1 MIFNDMI
8 AGMISNNELNPV
20 VTERFIRGRE
30 LNISFIFIAQSC
42 FKVPEDGRLTVRT
55 TLL

>member
-1 MIFNDMI
+1 MI
-8 AGMISNNELNPV
+8 ADMISNNELNPV

-30 LNISFIFIAQSC
+30 INISFIFIAQSC